1 MTKITFYQRG
11 DGSFRGFDSLGH
23 AGYDQEGQ
31 DIVCSAVSALVI
43 NFVNSL
49 DQLTDD
55 HYQVDVDEENA
66 QINVVFTEEL
76 SFEGSLLLKSLIL
89 GLQSIEEEQ
98 EQYLDLIFKEV

>member
-1 MTKITFYQRG
+1 MTKITFYQRE
-11 DGSFRGFDSLGH
+11 DGSFQGFDSLDH

-76 SFEGSLLLKSLIL
+76 SVEGSLLLKSLIL

-98 EQYLDLIFKEV
+98 EQYLDLIFEEV